1 MMVAVRYI
9 DRDCLGLLVFVTE
22 DVVVLEVR
30 GEPEFVV
37 EPVIVFD
44 ALDEPLTVEVLN
56 TLLVCGA
63 SLVTVGLNVS
73 HDEYEPEK
81 LDNGLGVAL
90 NDDVIVLVFVRTL
103 LTVPESVADTDTVL
117 EIRELTELVL
127 DTVAVLVNTGV

>member
-1 MMVAVRYI
+1 MVAVRYI